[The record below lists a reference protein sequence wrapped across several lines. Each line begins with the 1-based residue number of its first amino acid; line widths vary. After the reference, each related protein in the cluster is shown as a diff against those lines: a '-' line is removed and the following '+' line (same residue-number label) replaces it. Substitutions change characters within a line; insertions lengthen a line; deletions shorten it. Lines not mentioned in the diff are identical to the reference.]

1 MIIIPKATWWQNWRK
16 AILLGIVLLVGIG
29 AIFYSILMHIFTS
42 SYAYREALLRV
53 QNDQAIVASL
63 GSPIES
69 GYMILGEVNS
79 TGPAGHAALEIPIR
93 GPNGRGTIYV
103 EANEHLG
110 VWKLTGLIVE
120 INQSGRRMDLLATD
134 SR

>member
-1 MIIIPKATWWQNWRK
+1 MIAIPEATWWQNWRK
-16 AILLGIVLLVGIG
+16 AILLGIVLIVGIG
-29 AIFYSILMHIFTS
+29 AIFYSVAMHIFTS

-53 QNDQAIVASL
+53 QNSQTITSSL
-63 GSPIES
+63 GSPIET
-69 GYMILGEVNS
+69 GYIILGEVNS
-79 TGPAGHAALEIPIR
+79 TGPAGYATLQIPIH

-120 INQSGRRMDLLATD
+120 INQSGRRVDLLPPD
-134 SR
+134 LQ